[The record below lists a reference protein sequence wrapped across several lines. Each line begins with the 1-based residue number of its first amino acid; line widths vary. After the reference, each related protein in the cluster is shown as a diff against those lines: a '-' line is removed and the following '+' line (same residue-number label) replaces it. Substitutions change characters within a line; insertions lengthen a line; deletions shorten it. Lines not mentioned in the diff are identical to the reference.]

1 MLSSGLRFRLLF
13 PHSGCGAKDLFDS
26 RYLPRHIEEQDS
38 KEKQEQVSK
47 EEQVSKKE
55 EKQEQVSKEKEE
67 RKVWWQLAR
76 EPHEALFWTMFRA
89 KYGADRYHAVMRLT
103 PTMRSKTMQDE
114 KQRLV
119 AQLSKPDVLLDEED
133 KVQLSVLC
141 MPTHRDKAL
150 PTLVLYARAYSMSMV
165 VKSNTKPIRYRVEN
179 PTPQQ
184 PSSRHVVVWIND
196 RGDIGLQEE
205 EDEGKDEGKEDE
217 GKDEDEKEEKEERR
231 FVIEHPLRP
240 LLPCARYPVAT
251 LRAMHHAV
259 FHAPVEKACKKQDV
273 YDRLC
278 EYLALT
284 I

>member
-1 MLSSGLRFRLLF
+1 LKTKQEMLSSGLRFRLLF
-13 PHSGCGAKDLFDS
+13 PYSGCGEKALFDS
-26 RYLPRHIEEQDS
+26 RYLPRHIDVVE
-38 KEKQEQVSK
+38 QEQVSK
-47 EEQVSKKE
+47 EEVKEEKQEQVSKE

-89 KYGADRYHAVMRLT
+89 KYGADRYHEVMRLS
-103 PTMRSKTMQDE
+103 PTMRAKTMQDE

-119 AQLSKPDVLLDEED
+119 SQLSKPDVLLDEED

-179 PTPQQ
+179 PSPQQ

-196 RGDIGLQEE
+196 RGDIGLQEGK
-205 EDEGKDEGKEDE
+205 DEDEGKEDE
-217 GKDEDEKEEKEERR
+217 DEKEKRR

-259 FHAPVEKACKKQDV
+259 FHVPVEKACKKQDV

-278 EYLALT
+278 EYLALP